1 MAFALMAVTQ
11 QKRIQMLKVLRRAQ
25 QNEIETN
32 AQYINLVDNMP
43 ILYMKEQ
50 VIWDKEGNI
59 IDSIYQD
66 VNRYFERCFF
76 SKNSDIIGKRALRN
90 LSRIFTGIH
99 PFHEYHLERKEIDH
113 IPILF

>member
-66 VNRYFERCFF
+66 VNRYFERCFL
-76 SKNSDIIGKRALRN
+76 KIRYNREKGLRN

>member
-76 SKNSDIIGKRALRN
+76 KN
-90 LSRIFTGIH
+90 
-99 PFHEYHLERKEIDH
+99 
-113 IPILF
+113 PI

>member
-1 MAFALMAVTQ
+1 MVYPDLCSWAFALMAVTQ

-50 VIWDKEGNI
+50 VIWDKEGNYYRQQFI
-59 IDSIYQD
+59 RMSTVISND
-66 VNRYFERCFF
+66 VFL
-76 SKNSDIIGKRALRN
+76 KN
-90 LSRIFTGIH
+90 
-99 PFHEYHLERKEIDH
+99 
-113 IPILF
+113 PI

>member
-1 MAFALMAVTQ
+1 MVYPDCAHGLRTDGCNTT
-11 QKRIQMLKVLRRAQ
+11 KRIQMLKVLRRAQ

-76 SKNSDIIGKRALRN
+76 KN
-90 LSRIFTGIH
+90 
-99 PFHEYHLERKEIDH
+99 
-113 IPILF
+113 PI